1 MVWKLGVA
9 AIFVTMLDLPA
20 TSVQPPRRPQ
30 RPARMTAPAEL
41 LITPAQLREQIAR
54 GGVIVLH
61 VGERADYNAGHIP
74 GARFFPYDAVSRQN
88 EGMMLELP
96 PAAKLDSLFESLG
109 VSDESHVVLYWG
121 KDWYSPTT
129 RVFLTLD
136 YLGIGDRTSILNGGF
151 AAWRSSGGQVTTDVP
166 QVVRG
171 SLTLRPKP
179 DVIVDARMVRA
190 AIGDDRTVIIDARD
204 HRFYTGAAEGMHVR
218 EGHVPGARNIPFTAL
233 IDDSGEFRPR
243 EQLETILDAA
253 GAAAGKRIIGY
264 CHIGQQATMVY
275 FAGRLLGRDVHLYD
289 GSWDEWSRKAE
300 LPVEVGKG
308 K

>member
-1 MVWKLGVA
+1 V
-9 AIFVTMLDLPA
+9 LDAPA

-30 RPARMTAPAEL
+30 PPARMTAPEL

-54 GGVIVLH
+54 GGLVVLH

-109 VSDESHVVLYWG
+109 ISDESHVVLYWG

-136 YLGIGDRTSILNGGF
+136 YLGLGDRTSILNGGF
-151 AAWRSSGGQVTTDVP
+151 AAWRSSGGQVTTEVP

-171 SLTLRPKP
+171 SLTVRPKP

-190 AIGDDRTVIIDARD
+190 AIGDGRTVIIDARD
-204 HRFYTGAAEGMHVR
+204 QRFYTGAAEGMHVR
-218 EGHVPGARNIPFTAL
+218 EGHVPGARNIPYTAL

-300 LPVEVGKG
+300 LPIEVGKG